1 MAHIKIESIWLDE
14 GGRRDNGMGLIL
26 HIDLNNGSYMVFNLD
41 SLVHEPLF
49 SDAVMNRVGKPK
61 TDGERVY
68 WDNGASLSI
77 RDIMNIMQTAKTA
90 DAVD

>member
-14 GGRRDNGMGLIL
+14 GGRNDNGMGLIL
-26 HIDLNNGSYMVFNLD
+26 HIDLNNGAYMVFSLD

-49 SDAVMNRVGKPK
+49 SDAVMNRAGKPE
-61 TDGERVY
+61 TDGELVY
-68 WDNGASLSI
+68 WNNGASLSI
-77 RDIMNIMQTAKTA
+77 RDMMNIMQTAKTA